1 MCVVCACTCSI
12 DGDEVVNDDGI
23 GRMKQRMQSL
33 RNVGE
38 FHFQAVEDL
47 HQIPIAVDQLT
58 LMRVLQQGKGN
69 DGEKLEKYSQT
80 PL

>member
-1 MCVVCACTCSI
+1 MYVCKRTCVCILTCAI
-12 DGDEVVNDDGI
+12 DGDEVVDDDGI

-47 HQIPIAVDQLT
+47 HQIPIAVDQFS
-58 LMRVLQQGKGN
+58 LMRVLKWR
-69 DGEKLEKYSQT
+69 
-80 PL
+80 